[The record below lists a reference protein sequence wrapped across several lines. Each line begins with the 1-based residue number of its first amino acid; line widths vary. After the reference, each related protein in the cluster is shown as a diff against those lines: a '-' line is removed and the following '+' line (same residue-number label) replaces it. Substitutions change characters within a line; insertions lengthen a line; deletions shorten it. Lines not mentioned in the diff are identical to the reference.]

1 MDMPPESP
9 SRFQALLS
17 AVPPV
22 IGIGGKRLDRAVA
35 LARSNTFI
43 FAQV

>member
-1 MDMPPESP
+1 MRHDASSHP
-9 SRFQALLS
+9 LS

-22 IGIGGKRLDRAVA
+22 IGIGGKKLDRAIA

>member
-1 MDMPPESP
+1 M
-9 SRFQALLS
+9 FTS

-22 IGIGGKRLDRAVA
+22 IGIWRDWLDRAVA

>member
-1 MDMPPESP
+1 MLRTPFHF
-9 SRFQALLS
+9 RRA
-17 AVPPV
+17 AV
-22 IGIGGKRLDRAVA
+22 IGIRRDWLDRAVA